1 MTSANQLYKASGSEL
16 GFKEWLKREQIKG
29 ALSKSHSKK
38 EFVNATGTGKE
49 VLTDAELLEET
60 ERAVQI
66 LLKKSEEEKKAQFRR
81 GVLIGVVVG
90 VAAKFAF
97 DKYYKKK

>member
-16 GFKEWLKREQIKG
+16 GFKEWLKREQLKG
-29 ALSKSHSKK
+29 ALMKSNSKK

-49 VLTDAELLEET
+49 VLTDAELLEEA
-60 ERAVQI
+60 EEALKV
-66 LLKKSEEEKKAQFRR
+66 LLKKSEEQQKAKFRR

>member
-1 MTSANQLYKASGSEL
+1 MTS
-16 GFKEWLKREQIKG
+16 
-29 ALSKSHSKK
+29 
-38 EFVNATGTGKE
+38 ATGTGKE
-49 VLTDAELLEET
+49 VLTDAELLEEA
-60 ERAVQI
+60 EEGLKM
-66 LLKKSEEEKKAQFRR
+66 LLKKSEEQQKAKFRR

>member
-16 GFKEWLKREQIKG
+16 GFKEWLKREQLKG
-29 ALSKSHSKK
+29 ALNKSDSKK
-38 EFVNATGTGKE
+38 EFVNATGTVKE
-49 VLTDAELLEET
+49 VLTDAELLEEA
-60 ERAVQI
+60 EVEFKVQ
-66 LLKKSEEEKKAQFRR
+66 LKKSEEQQKAKFRR

>member
-16 GFKEWLKREQIKG
+16 GFKEWLKREQLKG
-29 ALSKSHSKK
+29 ALNKSDSKK
-38 EFVNATGTGKE
+38 EFVNATGSSRTEAVGD
-49 VLTDAELLEET
+49 TLLEEA
-60 ERAVQI
+60 EEALQI
-66 LLKKSEEEKKAQFRR
+66 LLKKSEEQQKAKFRR

>member
-16 GFKEWLKREQIKG
+16 GFKEWLKREQLKG
-29 ALSKSHSKK
+29 ALNKSDSKK
-38 EFVNATGTGKE
+38 EFVNATGSSRTEAVGD
-49 VLTDAELLEET
+49 TLLEEA
-60 ERAVQI
+60 EEALQI
-66 LLKKSEEEKKAQFRR
+66 LLKKSEEQQKAKFRR
-81 GVLIGVVVG
+81 GVLVGIVVG

>member
-16 GFKEWLKREQIKG
+16 GFKEWLKREQLKG
-29 ALSKSHSKK
+29 ALNKSDSKK
-38 EFVNATGTGKE
+38 EFVNATGSSRTGE
-49 VLTDAELLEET
+49 IADTGLEEA
-60 ERAVQI
+60 EEALKV
-66 LLKKSEEEKKAQFRR
+66 LLKKSEEQQKAKFRR